1 MKRSVSGLMAG
12 VLCVLLL
19 AGCWGDPAHSP
30 SPSADLETAP
40 ATEQTEQTAPVV
52 PSPGQASDGVAPGQ
66 SDPAPTGTADIP
78 VPGDQGSLCSTLAGE
93 SVLGLVLMEPTQEE
107 LELAGQVQEVFPPQ
121 QYGERMLIVPRLPG
135 SSVIIQQLN
144 YDSEGGLTGAQ
155 EIWRAQG
162 QPEAVLL
169 QQDIPEGYPT
179 LRVVIQAGAYTG
191 SYEVAYYGRGD
202 GRRDFYVWMDR
213 EA

>member
-78 VPGDQGSLCSTLAGE
+78 VPGDQGSLFSTLAGE

-169 QQDIPEGYPT
+169 QQDIPEG
-179 LRVVIQAGAYTG
+179 
-191 SYEVAYYGRGD
+191 
-202 GRRDFYVWMDR
+202 
-213 EA
+213 

>member
-1 MKRSVSGLMAG
+1 M
-12 VLCVLLL
+12 
-19 AGCWGDPAHSP
+19 
-30 SPSADLETAP
+30 
-40 ATEQTEQTAPVV
+40 
-52 PSPGQASDGVAPGQ
+52 APGQ

-78 VPGDQGSLCSTLAGE
+78 VPGDQGSLFSTLAGE